1 VTVVY
6 RWLRK
11 DGTLAARVQVY
22 LNRCKASRI
31 IAGVNLKFI
40 WAALAIASTTAHAA
54 QATLTII
61 ADQQRV
67 VFSQS
72 QLLSRHDIQTIS
84 VADSVYKQRFTRFKA
99 IPIANLLT
107 GLTIPEFAV
116 VQCNGADGF
125 SAILEKTRLLS
136 PDPKASKAYL
146 AIEDPKS
153 PWPDLVGK
161 TTSAGPFYLVWTD
174 PQASAIGR
182 EEWPFQVASFTIL
195 SDMRSAFPSI
205 YPADDAAPNVQ
216 NGFKSFLK
224 NCFACHKM
232 NGNGAGSIGPDLN
245 RPMNP
250 TEYLGE
256 TALAALI
263 RHPASV
269 RTWPGMVM
277 RGFSEAAIPDAERS
291 DLIAYLRYMSKTKA
305 P

>member
-1 VTVVY
+1 M
-6 RWLRK
+6 
-11 DGTLAARVQVY
+11 
-22 LNRCKASRI
+22 
-31 IAGVNLKFI
+31 KFI
-40 WAALAIASTTAHAA
+40 WAALAIIASTAVYAA
-54 QATLTII
+54 PATLTIL
-61 ADQQRV
+61 ADKQRL

-84 VADSVYKQRFTRFKA
+84 VADSVYKQRYTRFKA
-99 IPIANLLT
+99 IPMANLFS
-107 GLTIPEFAV
+107 GLSIPEFAL

-146 AIEDPKS
+146 AIEDPRI

-161 TTSAGPFYLVWTD
+161 TTSAGPFYLVWTN

-182 EEWPFQVASFTIL
+182 EEWPFKVVSIAIL
-195 SDMRSAFPSI
+195 SDFRSAFPAI
-205 YPADDAAPNVQ
+205 HPADDAAPNVQ
-216 NGFKSFLK
+216 TGFKSFLK

-245 RPMNP
+245 LPMNP
-250 TEYLGE
+250 TEYLDE
-256 TALAALI
+256 AALAALI
-263 RHPASV
+263 RNPASV

-277 RGFSEAAIPDAERS
+277 RGFSEAAIPDAERA
-291 DLIAYLRYMSKTKA
+291 DLIAYLRYMSQAKHK

>member
-1 VTVVY
+1 
-6 RWLRK
+6 
-11 DGTLAARVQVY
+11 
-22 LNRCKASRI
+22 
-31 IAGVNLKFI
+31 LKFI
-40 WAALAIASTTAHAA
+40 WAALAIASVTAHAE
-54 QATLTII
+54 QATLTIV
-61 ADQQRV
+61 ADEQRQ

-72 QLLSRHDIQTIS
+72 QLLARHDIQTIS
-84 VADSVYKQRFTRFKA
+84 IADSVYKQRFTRFKA
-99 IPIANLLT
+99 IPVVNLFS

-136 PDPKASKAYL
+136 PDPEASRAYL

-153 PWPDLVGK
+153 PWPDLAGK

-182 EEWPFQVASFTIL
+182 EEWPFKVVSFVIL
-195 SDMRSAFPSI
+195 PNLRTAFPNI

-216 NGFKSFLK
+216 GGLKSFLK
-224 NCFACHKM
+224 NCFACHKL
-232 NGNGAGSIGPDLN
+232 NGNGAGAIGPDLN
-245 RPMNP
+245 LPMNP
-250 TEYLGE
+250 TEYLEE

-291 DLIAYLRYMSKTKA
+291 DLIAYLRYMSKMKA
-305 P
+305 KP